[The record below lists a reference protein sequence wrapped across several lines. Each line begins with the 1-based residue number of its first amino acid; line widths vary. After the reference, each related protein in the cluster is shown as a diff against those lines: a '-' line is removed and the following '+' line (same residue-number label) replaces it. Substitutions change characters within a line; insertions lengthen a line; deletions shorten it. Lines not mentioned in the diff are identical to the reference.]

1 MLLTTAKKEREEARE
16 EQIRNQEQRGYGNTL
31 QQQLDDEIKY
41 TDDVLNLTHRTYVS
55 RAEEE
60 SKRV

>member
-1 MLLTTAKKEREEARE
+1 LTTAKKEREEARE

-41 TDDVLNLTHRTYVS
+41 KDDVLNLTHRTVSVS